1 MTRSAES
8 YENEIRYL
16 RQMCLRMNQKLQALG
31 NTPEAHIGRGQ
42 FRDNTGETAARNAD
56 RQRQKRNRTN
66 GL

>member
-1 MTRSAES
+1 MTRTPES

-16 RQMCLRMNQKLQALG
+16 REMCLRMNQRLQALT
-31 NTPEAHIGRGQ
+31 NAPEAHQGRGQ
-42 FRDNTGETAARNAD
+42 FRDKTGDTAARNAD